1 MVRAAAV
8 GPTLLVHLVV
18 PCRSAVAQ
26 PDERLGQARELGA
39 GERATRGAGGR
50 GGTDRGWVALVWPPT
65 ILVATRGERWRS
77 FVARAD
83 AGTPSPERIQMLRF
97 VLSRVGQTLAVLFTA
112 SVLIFALMRLIPGDP
127 VLMLLGDDFTEQA
140 YQQLRA
146 RLGLDRSIVL
156 QYLFWL
162 RNVVQGDLGDSVLQH
177 ERVAILV
184 WEALKPTVTLVVAS
198 LIAGVL
204 IAVPS
209 GIVAAMRKDTVWDY
223 GSMGFAIFVYSMP
236 GFWKGIILI
245 WIFSVY
251 FRWFPAMGYVS
262 LWTNPW
268 DGLWKLVLPA
278 LTLGTFFSGLVAR
291 IIRSSLLEVL
301 EQDFIK
307 AARAKGVRQAALV
320 YRHALANALIPVVT
334 VIGLQFGALLGGAVL
349 TETVF
354 AIPGMGRL
362 TVNAILNRDY
372 SVVQGTILVGVL
384 LVVLVNLAVDL
395 TYAFLNPKIR
405 VT

>member
-1 MVRAAAV
+1 
-8 GPTLLVHLVV
+8 
-18 PCRSAVAQ
+18 
-26 PDERLGQARELGA
+26 
-39 GERATRGAGGR
+39 
-50 GGTDRGWVALVWPPT
+50 
-65 ILVATRGERWRS
+65 
-77 FVARAD
+77 
-83 AGTPSPERIQMLRF
+83 MLRF

-112 SVLIFALMRLIPGDP
+112 SVIVFALMRLIPGDP
-127 VLMLLGDDFTEQA
+127 VLMLLGDDFTQDA
-140 YQQLRA
+140 YQRLRA
-146 RLGLDRSIVL
+146 RLGLDRSIVT
-156 QYLFWL
+156 QYVFWL
-162 RNVVQGDLGDSVLQH
+162 RGVLQGDLGDSLLQH
-177 ERVAILV
+177 ERVSLLV
-184 WEALKPTVTLVVAS
+184 WDALKPTVTLVVAS

-209 GIVAAMRKDTVWDY
+209 GIVAAMKKDTAWDY

-236 GFWKGIILI
+236 AFWKGIILI
-245 WIFSVY
+245 WIFSVH

-262 LWTNPW
+262 PFADPW

-301 EQDFIK
+301 EQDYIK

-320 YRHALANALIPVVT
+320 YRHALSNALIPVVT
-334 VIGLQFGALLGGAVL
+334 IIGLQFGALLGGAVL

-354 AIPGMGRL
+354 SIPGMGRL

-372 SVVQGTILVGVL
+372 SIVQGTILVGVL
-384 LVVLVNLAVDL
+384 MVVIVNLAVDL